1 MFLSMQRTYFVNC
14 SGSHSSPLQRCT
26 LLQKLQLYWR
36 KLVRLPLLL
45 LQEQKQASNP
55 SPGNPPA
62 LLFQSE
68 WVKFGKE
75 MRSWHPGLLMEGAG
89 QLHTVLLCFWEHE
102 MGTDENRSAWMW
114 NAFQGGL
121 HVARARGSCPWD
133 AAKLQKQ
140 GNWLRTACFRGSGVS
155 EVLLHSSTRCSGAN
169 LLLKFPVRMEPFGAL
184 RKMFGSPLRR
194 QTVSWKAMKY

>member
-114 NAFQGGL
+114 NAFQGCTLLMPVEAAPEMLQNCRNRGIGYVP
-121 HVARARGSCPWD
+121 HVLEAQVSQRYCCTAPQGVQVLICCWSSRSGWSPSVLCARCLGH
-133 AAKLQKQ
+133 L
-140 GNWLRTACFRGSGVS
+140 
-155 EVLLHSSTRCSGAN
+155 
-169 LLLKFPVRMEPFGAL
+169 
-184 RKMFGSPLRR
+184 
-194 QTVSWKAMKY
+194 